1 MKKPILILLLCFL
14 SLGTFSQS
22 SSYQKKFDNEFYFR
36 FGYSLPFWSQYGAEQ
51 ADWEDGTKRLGFTGE
66 VGTIF
71 MFKSI
76 PSTENMALGID
87 VDYIS
92 VYWHK
97 FNTYDESTEVDLWN
111 FRVDTKIGPSFT
123 FNPIDRLAFDV
134 FVKAD
139 FCWFTATGIIYDN
152 DMDEMEGYADAL
164 TIGLVSGFNVRYSI
178 LMVGFEFSTI
188 NPQLENTENQ
198 GEYLGN
204 INDANSKKSPLP
216 SVNFTVGLS
225 F

>member
-1 MKKPILILLLCFL
+1 MKKLFLTLLLSWL
-14 SLGTFSQS
+14 SLAVLSQTKS
-22 SSYQKKFDNEFYFR
+22 SQKTLDNEFYFR
-36 FGYSLPFWSQYGAEQ
+36 FGYSLPFWNQYGAEKTN
-51 ADWEDGTKRLGFTGE
+51 WEEGSKRLGFTSE

-71 MFKSI
+71 IFKNI
-76 PSTENMALGID
+76 PSSENMALGID

-97 FNTYDESTEVDLWN
+97 FKTFDEGSDIDLWN
-111 FRVDTKIGPSFT
+111 FRIDTKIGPSLT
-123 FNPIDRLAFDV
+123 FNPIDRLAFDL

-152 DMDEMEGYADAL
+152 DMDEMEGYVDVF
-164 TIGLVSGFNVRYSI
+164 TVGISTGFNVRYSV
-178 LMVGFEFSTI
+178 LMVGFEFNTI

-198 GEYLGN
+198 GEYLGDVN
-204 INDANSKKSPLP
+204 NASSKKSLLP
-216 SVNFTVGLS
+216 SVNFTLGLS